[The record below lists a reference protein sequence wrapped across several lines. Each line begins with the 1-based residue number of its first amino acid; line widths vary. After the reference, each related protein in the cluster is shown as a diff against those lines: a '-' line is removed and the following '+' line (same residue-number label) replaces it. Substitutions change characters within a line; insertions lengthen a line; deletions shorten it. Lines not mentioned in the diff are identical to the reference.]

1 MFCYKCGA
9 KLADKAKYCANCGVE
24 IPVKKDETEES
35 EKSSQNETLFSE
47 KENSKLCPTEIIL
60 SEQEEPSSD
69 KTEIIASEQYDQNS
83 DETSNTNEIGILKP
97 GEMFDGIYR
106 VISLIGSG
114 NFGCVYKAYHTR
126 LKKEIVIKQIY
137 RVEKNV
143 SNSTEAQVLKN
154 IKHSYLPQVYD
165 FVERNGT
172 SFTIMDFIPGSDI
185 QKLVSGGR
193 KFRGKE
199 IIKIATQLC
208 EAVNYLH
215 NCNPPIIHSD
225 IKPENIMLTDNGDIC
240 LIDMNVSL
248 IFENDASVIGG
259 TIGYAPPEQFGISLE
274 DIEKG
279 ITGDPQTRKVKP
291 YVNERSDIYSIGA
304 FLRYLVM
311 RTPPSSAYVG
321 DNIPADT
328 NIPDGLRQIIKKAT
342 MLEPSKRYKN
352 ASEMLVAVKNI
363 NKLDRRYR
371 AIKIRRSIV
380 TIIAVIL
387 MAGSVVLNREGVRKL
402 AEEHEEKYQ
411 NYITEIVNNIDSGD
425 YNEAKEII
433 LTASE
438 FEPSRIEPYYNYE
451 KILYAEKDY
460 ENCMNYP
467 ESVINA
473 EIKQNELNDLG
484 LLAEMY
490 MMSADSAFELENY
503 ENAIVL
509 YNKTLDYSDKLVECY
524 RDLTISYARLGN
536 IEQAEGSLE
545 KAEQLGIS
553 DDRLEL
559 MQGEIH
565 AAKGEINE
573 AYNCFEKTLEL
584 TNDDYIRF
592 RALLV
597 CDKTM
602 LSDTENAAEN
612 AQKMITLL
620 KGQESKVSLEY
631 AGVVKEMLANE
642 YAIAEDFENA
652 AICYQSLLNDGL
664 LNYTLQKNYFNI
676 LYSKLQSYEQ
686 CLSLLG
692 QMKEQNAED
701 YWVDMNMSYTYI
713 AIENAKTDQLKR
725 NYLNAYTSYK
735 TAVKEYETYTQNG
748 KSDANMDRLKG
759 LINDLIS
766 YGWIKEE

>member
-1 MFCYKCGA
+1 MFCGNCGTENKDNA
-9 KLADKAKYCANCGVE
+9 MFCANCGT
-24 IPVKKDETEES
+24 KLLNL
-35 EKSSQNETLFSE
+35 NE
-47 KENSKLCPTEIIL
+47 N
-60 SEQEEPSSD
+60 SSD
-69 KTEIIASEQYDQNS
+69 KTVLLDDRTVLLQENQAEQASIANDQEPYNQENELLQEKNNNYSESFKNDNVAKENY
-83 DETSNTNEIGILKP
+83 L
-97 GEMFDGIYR
+97 GIYK
-106 VISLIGSG
+106 IIKIIGQG
-114 NFGCVYKAYHTR
+114 GGGIVYKAVHTR
-126 LKKEIVIKQIY
+126 LNKEVVIKQI
-137 RVEKNV
+137 KNP
-143 SNSTEAQVLKN
+143 NGGFNRQETDLLKE
-154 IKHSYLPQVYD
+154 IKHTYLPQVLD
-165 FVERNGT
+165 FIEQDGQA
-172 SFTIMDFIPGSDI
+172 FTVMDFISGSDLE
-185 QKLVSGGR
+185 KLAKSGH
-193 KFRGKE
+193 KFRSKE

-208 EAVNYLH
+208 EAVSYLH
-215 NCNPPIIHSD
+215 TRKPPIIHSD
-225 IKPENIMLTDNGDIC
+225 IKPANVMLSENGDIC
-240 LIDMNVSL
+240 LIDFNVSL
-248 IFENDASVIGG
+248 AFEKNVSVIGG
-259 TIGYAPPEQFGISLE
+259 TVGFAPPEQLGIPIG
-274 DIEKG
+274 DIKNG
-279 ITGDPQTRKVKP
+279 IGDTLPIKKIQPV
-291 YVNERSDIYSIGA
+291 VNERSDVYSIGA
-304 FLRYLVM
+304 LLQFLVTGKMPAKNYK
-311 RTPPSSAYVG
+311 TAS
-321 DNIPADT
+321 IPKDAKV
-328 NIPDGLRQIIKKAT
+328 PDGLVQIIKKAT

-363 NKLDRRYR
+363 NKLDRRYK

-380 TIIAVIL
+380 TVIAVIL

-467 ESVINA
+467 ESVINV

-484 LLAEMY
+484 MRAEMY

-536 IEQAEGSLE
+536 IEKAEGSLE

-602 LSDTENAAEN
+602 LSDTENAADN

-620 KGQESKVSLEY
+620 KGQESKISLEY

-676 LYSKLQSYEQ
+676 LYSKLQSYEK
-686 CLSLLG
+686 CLSLLE
-692 QMKEQNAED
+692 QMKVQNAED